1 MTLEQIID
9 TDHFPLNMPNT
20 RAYREAVAAAQASLA
35 DDGCAVLKRFVRDDT
50 LRSCLTKSRPQ
61 NRPHYSTECINF
73 TTRRPILTIRT
84 NIQ

>member
-35 DDGCAVLKRFVRDDT
+35 DDGCAVLKRLVRDDT
-50 LRSCLTKSRPQ
+50 L
-61 NRPHYSTECINF
+61 
-73 TTRRPILTIRT
+73 
-84 NIQ
+84 